1 MQRKNHFSYLVSRI
15 AYIVLCLMLSFLR
28 KQESITYPSSS
39 IRFFTVLQQNSPPLL
54 AFACPVE
61 KIRRRLFFS
70 PTRLILRRKIAQ
82 NSQKV
87 LANRVAFPLE
97 LYLGET
103 LLGGFQNEDCDSCF
117 SLPALGHSLPGGSN
131 HRRWRS
137 GSKLTG

>member
-15 AYIVLCLMLSFLR
+15 SYCVYRIVFNAVILAKAGIYNLS
-28 KQESITYPSSS
+28 IIIYPLFYCFATKFS
-39 IRFFTVLQQNSPPLL
+39 PLL

-82 NSQKV
+82 NSQKF
-87 LANRVAFPLE
+87 LANRIPFPLE

-103 LLGGFQNEDCDSCF
+103 LLGGFQNEDCDLCPP
-117 SLPALGHSLPGGSN
+117 LPALGHFLPGGGN
-131 HRRWRS
+131 HHR
-137 GSKLTG
+137 